1 MKMVILRVQMIA
13 ESFKMPTNCEILVP
27 AGCERDNGRIAP
39 GFWRQPRRW
48 PGFLPSPHFPHPF
61 TFFKTKN
68 HLCWQVLLQPTSET
82 PEPDLKRRKRAR

>member
-48 PGFLPSPHFPHPF
+48 PGFLPSPHFPHPS
-61 TFFKTKN
+61 TFFKTKIIFVGRSCFN
-68 HLCWQVLLQPTSET
+68 PPQKPLNLI
-82 PEPDLKRRKRAR
+82 